1 MSRWLALAL
10 KVADASDHPHHHLGC
25 VVVKG
30 GAVLSYAANLGRR
43 GRCAERR
50 ALRPHHD
57 LRGAVA
63 YVARSNGGT
72 SRPCKHCAIALREA
86 GVAFVV
92 FVDEQR
98 QVVREA
104 VA

>member
-1 MSRWLALAL
+1 MGKWMRCALR
-10 KVADASDHPHHHLGC
+10 VAQDSDHPKHQLGC

-30 GAVLSYAANLGRR
+30 GAVLSCAANLGRR

-50 ALRPHHD
+50 ALMPHRD
-57 LRGAVA
+57 LRDATA
-63 YVARSNGGT
+63 YIARMNGGV
-72 SRPCKHCAIALREA
+72 SRPCPYCRKALQEA
-86 GVAFVV
+86 GISFVV

-104 VA
+104 V